1 MLSFHLTMNQID
13 LIAEQKLGSCFC
25 ELTEVGGLWCRH
37 TCGGIWKKKA
47 TCTCG
52 SDLLFSNLV
61 FEKKIFF
68 CSVFFQLLFNF
79 SFCQIYHR
87 NVLLCK
93 LSPDELFWCGGVW
106 TFEGLTAS
114 QEALAPVPFPLVAQS
129 VSLLPLQGWKRSPT
143 SQLFLLMFFW
153 GTLPSCAVWAWNFP
167 RPTAR
172 RPMADLSLRA
182 NIPATGF
189 QSEFV
194 FSLCLG

>member
-1 MLSFHLTMNQID
+1 MLSLHLTMNQID

-25 ELTEVGGLWCRH
+25 ELTEVGSLWCRH

-61 FEKKIFF
+61 FEDIFF
-68 CSVFFQLLFNF
+68 WGVFFQLLFNF

-93 LSPDELFWCGGVW
+93 LSPDELFRCGGVW

-114 QEALAPVPFPLVAQS
+114 QEALAPVPFPLVAHS
-129 VSLLPLQGWKRSPT
+129 VSLLPLQSWKRSLT
-143 SQLFLLMFFW
+143 SQLFVLMFFW
-153 GTLPSCAVWAWNFP
+153 GTLPSCAVWAWNSP